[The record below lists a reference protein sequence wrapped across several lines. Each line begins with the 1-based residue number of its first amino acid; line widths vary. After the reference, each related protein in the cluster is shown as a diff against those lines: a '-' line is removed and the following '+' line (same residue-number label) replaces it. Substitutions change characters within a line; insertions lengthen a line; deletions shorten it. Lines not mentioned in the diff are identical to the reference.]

1 MSVAKNIEITST
13 SPSSFEDA
21 IEKGIAR
28 AAQSLKNVS
37 GAWIKDQKINI
48 ENGTATEY
56 QVAMIITFVLNDAD
70 DDDDE
75 EFNGDDEDE
84 TSDEAE
90 VGGRGGN
97 RGGGKTAGK
106 TGRAKKGK

>member
-28 AAQSLKNVS
+28 ASKTIKNVR

-48 ENGTATEY
+48 ENGKATEY
-56 QVAMIITFVLNDAD
+56 QVAMILTFVLDG
-70 DDDDE
+70 
-75 EFNGDDEDE
+75 GDDVEN
-84 TSDEAE
+84 
-90 VGGRGGN
+90 G
-97 RGGGKTAGK
+97 
-106 TGRAKKGK
+106 

>member
-28 AAQSLKNVS
+28 ATKTMKNVR

-48 ENGTATEY
+48 DNGKATEY
-56 QVAMIITFVLNDAD
+56 QVSMIVTFVLEDSD
-70 DDDDE
+70 GE
-75 EFNGDDEDE
+75 GD
-84 TSDEAE
+84 
-90 VGGRGGN
+90 
-97 RGGGKTAGK
+97 
-106 TGRAKKGK
+106 

>member
-28 AAQSLKNVS
+28 ASSTIKNVS

-48 ENGTATEY
+48 SDGRATEY
-56 QVAMIITFVLNDAD
+56 QVAMIITFVLNDGDND
-70 DDDDE
+70 DDD
-75 EFNGDDEDE
+75 N
-84 TSDEAE
+84 
-90 VGGRGGN
+90 GGRGGN
-97 RGGGKTAGK
+97 RGGKSS
-106 TGRAKKGK
+106 KGKKR

>member
-28 AAQSLKNVS
+28 ASRTIKNVS

-48 ENGTATEY
+48 SDGRATEY
-56 QVAMIITFVLNDAD
+56 QVAMIITFVLND
-70 DDDDE
+70 
-75 EFNGDDEDE
+75 GDNDED
-84 TSDEAE
+84 DN
-90 VGGRGGN
+90 GGRGGN
-97 RGGGKTAGK
+97 RGGKSS
-106 TGRAKKGK
+106 KGKKK

>member
-28 AAQSLKNVS
+28 ASRTIDNVR

-48 ENGTATEY
+48 SNGKATEY
-56 QVAMIITFVLNDAD
+56 QVTMIVTFVL
-70 DDDDE
+70 
-75 EFNGDDEDE
+75 GDGD
-84 TSDEAE
+84 
-90 VGGRGGN
+90 GGQSGS
-97 RGGGKTAGK
+97 GKSS
-106 TGRAKKGK
+106 KGKKR

>member
-28 AAQSLKNVS
+28 AAGSLKNVS

-48 ENGTATEY
+48 KNGTATEY
-56 QVAMIITFVLNDAD
+56 QVAMIITFVLED
-70 DDDDE
+70 DD
-75 EFNGDDEDE
+75 GDEDE
-84 TSDEAE
+84 LADDKEETS
-90 VGGRGGN
+90 
-97 RGGGKTAGK
+97 
-106 TGRAKKGK
+106 RAKKTGKGKKGK